1 VDAAERAAPE
11 LIDRAPEST
20 AALET
25 PVYFEAG
32 DDVLLGVLT
41 RPSVRSLNVALISA
55 AGGLRG
61 TSMGRNRMMV
71 RLARQA
77 GGRGF
82 HAFRFDYHGVGES
95 TGPIES
101 FSLDAPYV
109 QDLEAAART
118 VEGFGVERHVYA
130 GICFGA
136 RTVMSLV
143 PSREGVAGVALV
155 EPPIRDGLRQ
165 GRKLTRYGN
174 RQLMRVALRPW
185 VLAGL
190 LKKEQRAYYAK
201 FVKAKLHAARTKDE
215 SREETDLSWVSE
227 DYLGT
232 LQRLVDRGVPVL
244 LVYGDGSENY
254 REFLRAQTGRLGEL
268 MSSAGDGIEI
278 VTLPGQ
284 IHGFSDLLSQQR
296 VIDTIEGWATG
307 LFADGDGPPEDLG
320 GEDGA

>member
-1 VDAAERAAPE
+1 
-11 LIDRAPEST
+11 
-20 AALET
+20 
-25 PVYFEAG
+25 
-32 DDVLLGVLT
+32 
-41 RPSVRSLNVALISA
+41 LNVALISA

-71 RLARQA
+71 RLSRQA

-101 FSLDAPYV
+101 FSLNAPYV
-109 QDLEAAART
+109 QDLEGAARA
-118 VEGFGVERHVYA
+118 VEGFGIDRHVYA

-136 RTVMSLV
+136 RTVMTLV
-143 PSREGVAGVALV
+143 PTRAGVAGVALV
-155 EPPIRDGLRQ
+155 EPPIRDGLRE
-165 GRKLTRYGN
+165 GRKLTRYGTK
-174 RQLMRVALRPW
+174 QLMRVALRPW

-190 LKKEQRAYYAK
+190 FKKEQRAYYAK
-201 FVKAKLHAARTKDE
+201 FVKAKVHAARSRDE
-215 SREETDLSWVSE
+215 SREEADLSWVSE
-227 DYLGT
+227 HYLGT
-232 LQRLVDRGVPVL
+232 LQRLVDRGIPVL

-268 MSSAGDGIEI
+268 LSSAGAGIET

-296 VIDTIEGWATG
+296 VIDTIERWATA
-307 LFADGDGPPEDLG
+307 LFADGDGRPIDRKDGELG
-320 GEDGA
+320 A